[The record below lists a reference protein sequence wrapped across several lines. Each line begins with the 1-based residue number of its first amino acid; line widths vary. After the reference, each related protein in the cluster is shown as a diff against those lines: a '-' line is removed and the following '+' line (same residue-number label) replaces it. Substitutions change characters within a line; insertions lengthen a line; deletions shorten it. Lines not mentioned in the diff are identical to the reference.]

1 MSKIINWL
9 LPAFVLVG
17 AILDGCF
24 DLIKETIVLFGIH
37 PGYVVVTRIIIVA
50 AGVIAL
56 KIQPPNLKRTR
67 IKKPIK

>member
-1 MSKIINWL
+1 MNKIINWL

-24 DLIKETIVLFGIH
+24 DLIKETITLFGIH
-37 PGYVVVTRIIIVA
+37 PGYVVIIRIIIVA

-56 KIQPPNLKRTR
+56 KVQPPSLKESKAEKTD
-67 IKKPIK
+67 